1 MNETLKKSLVF
12 QATQLLRK
20 VREDWM
26 DWNDPKQVSQ
36 KLVEI
41 FELLHQAGY
50 EFDEEY
56 IQEYIKHCQVDGR
69 HARNAALNYNDLLNS
84 LSQPK
89 EYYEKL
95 LVKEKENE

>member
-12 QATQLLRK
+12 QAVQLLRE

-26 DWNDPKQVSQ
+26 DWSDAGQVSQ

-41 FELLHQAGY
+41 FELLHQAEH

-56 IQEYIKHCQVDGR
+56 LSKAMEYLSMAIKKG
-69 HARNAALNYNDLLNS
+69 
-84 LSQPK
+84 
-89 EYYEKL
+89 E
-95 LVKEKENE
+95 